1 MTRARAVSMPIL
13 IAVAAPLLAGA
24 AAAQVHSLDLSSDIT
39 FTWDPWTLGPEAV
52 LGLRPSGTPPEVAD
66 LGSLPA
72 NVNVTAY
79 HRLDGSLR
87 LFSLDTFV
95 ELPGG
100 VVADRDDVV
109 QYDGAGY
116 AVLLDGSGAGL
127 PDGARIDALGW
138 RRQGGVASLLLSTD
152 LTVELPGGLVAEDE
166 DVVAWDGAVWS
177 LVLDG
182 SAAGVADGLDLD
194 GIDRD
199 PVTGELF
206 VSFDGSGNLNG
217 LDFDDDDAL
226 AWDGS
231 TWTLAFSGDD
241 LGASFAAGDLDALGV
256 LTPNLFRD
264 GFESG
269 TTAEWSATAP

>member
-1 MTRARAVSMPIL
+1 MTRGRAVLMSLLFAFAAQLLARA
-13 IAVAAPLLAGA
+13 AP
-24 AAAQVHSLDLSSDIT
+24 AQVLSVDLSSDIT
-39 FTWDPWTLGPEAV
+39 FESVLGSHDHEAV
-52 LGLRPSGTPPEVAD
+52 LRLALPGPPEVED

-72 NVNVTAY
+72 NADLTAF
-79 HRLDGSLR
+79 HRLDGGLR

-138 RRQGGVASLLLSTD
+138 RREGGVAALLLSTD
-152 LTVELPGGLVAEDE
+152 VTVELPGGLVAEDE
-166 DVVAWDGAVWS
+166 DVVAWDGAAWS

-199 PVTGELF
+199 PVTGVLF

-226 AWDGS
+226 AWDGA
-231 TWTLAFSGDD
+231 TWSLAFSGDL

-256 LTPNLFRD
+256 LTSNIFRD
-264 GFESG
+264 GFESSD
-269 TTAEWSATAP
+269 TIEWSAAVP